1 MPKKISTNPKAE
13 AARERKADKKQ
24 QEKLR
29 VEREREDANWKD
41 DDKQIAKKQQRKD
54 DKEQKRLAE
63 LQRKKEAK
71 ALLEQEESK
80 LQGKSKTASPAP
92 KITRAQ
98 IEAQRQRDAQLQR
111 QAQEQRQKET
121 EKSPEF
127 AGENPNLAMAAHLA
141 QEGVTEARN
150 VEDAISVLSVKGDD
164 AEIDKHPEKRMKA
177 AYTAF
182 EEENL
187 PRLKAENPN
196 LRLSQLK
203 QLLRKEWIKSPS
215 NPMNQG
221 R

>member
-1 MPKKISTNPKAE
+1 M
-13 AARERKADKKQ
+13 
-24 QEKLR
+24 EKLYH
-29 VEREREDANWKD
+29 ATKCFSYFYI
-41 DDKQIAKKQQRKD
+41 QD

-63 LQRKKEAK
+63 LQRKREAR

-80 LQGKSKTASPAP
+80 LQGKSKTASAAP
-92 KITRAQ
+92 KVTRAQ
-98 IEAQRQRDAQLQR
+98 IEVQKQREAQIQKE
-111 QAQEQRQKET
+111 AQEQMQKEKET
-121 EKSPEF
+121 SSDF

-150 VEDAISVLSVKGDD
+150 VEDAISVLSIKGDD
-164 AEIDKHPEKRMKA
+164 TELDKHPEKRMKA

-182 EEENL
+182 EGENL

-203 QLLRKEWIKSPS
+203 QMLRKEWMKSPS